1 MPRISLICSNTT
13 LCRLLVADNE
23 ISDEEVRNLANVL
36 THQNTTL
43 IALIISENKL
53 VSDSSIDALI
63 EMLRQNQTLQWFDIK
78 ECNLSEKGKERLRKI
93 AESKR
98 DFRLEI

>member
-1 MPRISLICSNTT
+1 
-13 LCRLLVADNE
+13 
-23 ISDEEVRNLANVL
+23 
-36 THQNTTL
+36 
-43 IALIISENKL
+43 